1 MEGQP
6 YALFFWGF
14 FFAGGGCT
22 NVNQKQPLTLFSFFS
37 CYCKYLEELHQLSSL
52 SFFQTEDDENYYLR
66 DGEEFEGFEDKDKNF
81 GKGKSQEPAPGLTIS
96 NVSRFLMLLTKKKK
110 TFQQI
115 FFITKTQNL
124 LATTLFT

>member
-1 MEGQP
+1 MLIEKWRDNCIH
-6 YALFFWGF
+6 YSVLFF
-14 FFAGGGCT
+14 GGRGGT
-22 NVNQKQPLTLFSFFS
+22 TINQKQQLALFSFFS

-96 NVSRFLMLLTKKKK
+96 NVSRFLMLLT
-110 TFQQI
+110 FQQI
-115 FFITKTQNL
+115 FFITKNQNP
-124 LATTLFT
+124 LATALFT